1 MAKIYA
7 RQNRLPELFQMWKSP
22 PAHLTA
28 IMEKHPVDISILKV
42 ELLTQAKQWSLLEE
56 HASELIEDA
65 LALANKEGNSE
76 PLRQLCAS
84 RWDVWKSLIEA
95 TSSSYPKEE

>member
-7 RQNRLPELFQMWKSP
+7 RQGRLPELFQMWKSP

-28 IMEKHPVDISILKV
+28 IMEKHQVDVSILKV
-42 ELLTQAKQWSLLEE
+42 ESLTQAKQWSLLEE
-56 HASELIEDA
+56 HTLDLIEDA
-65 LALANKEGNSE
+65 IALSSKNGDSE

-84 RWDVWKSLIEA
+84 RWDVWKALIEA
-95 TSSSYPKEE
+95 TSESHPKEE

>member
-7 RQNRLPELFQMWKSP
+7 RQDRLPEIFQMWKSP

-28 IMEKHPVDISILKV
+28 IMEKHQVDVSILKV

-56 HASELIEDA
+56 HTLELIEEA
-65 LALANKEGNSE
+65 LALSTSNGDSE

-84 RWDVWKSLIEA
+84 RWDVWKGLIEA
-95 TSSSYPKEE
+95 MSSSHPKEE

>member
-1 MAKIYA
+1 MSKIYA
-7 RQNRLPELFQMWKSP
+7 RQNRLPELFQMWESP

-28 IMEKHPVDISILKV
+28 IMEKHQVDVSILKV

-56 HASELIEDA
+56 HTLKLIEDA
-65 LALANKEGNSE
+65 LALSDKEGSSE

-95 TSSSYPKEE
+95 TSSSCPKDE